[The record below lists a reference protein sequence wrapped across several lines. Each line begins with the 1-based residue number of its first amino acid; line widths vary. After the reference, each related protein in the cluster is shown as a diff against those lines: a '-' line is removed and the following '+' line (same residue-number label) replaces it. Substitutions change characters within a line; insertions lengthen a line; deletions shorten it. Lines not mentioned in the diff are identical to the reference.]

1 MLYTYCKANMQRGP
15 WPCKNAPCLW
25 LYREACR
32 YLEKYRSSRH
42 PASQTSLVTATSL
55 ISLNEPLL
63 QIVNWTS
70 LPNSATTVISQQS
83 AQTHALLSTTLPY
96 REACGRVEE
105 PEEGRPKEGHETIM
119 TKKPSSLG
127 RGISTFLR
135 PFYFEHLP
143 SILGAQIGHL
153 TRRGLIG
160 HLTRRGLIGHQ
171 RGQLR

>member
-1 MLYTYCKANMQRGP
+1 MVYSQTRP

-96 REACGRVEE
+96 REPCGRMSMMMM
-105 PEEGRPKEGHETIM
+105 IM
-119 TKKPSSLG
+119 
-127 RGISTFLR
+127 
-135 PFYFEHLP
+135 
-143 SILGAQIGHL
+143 
-153 TRRGLIG
+153 RRGMSTSTCQITDSSTCQTTDLVVAETQVFKYG
-160 HLTRRGLIGHQ
+160 PGLEP
-171 RGQLR
+171 L

>member
-63 QIVNWTS
+63 QIRSKLDVTS
-70 LPNSATTVISQQS
+70 QLSDDGDQS
-83 AQTHALLSTTLPY
+83 TKCSDPRTIIYYVAL
-96 REACGRVEE
+96 
-105 PEEGRPKEGHETIM
+105 
-119 TKKPSSLG
+119 
-127 RGISTFLR
+127 
-135 PFYFEHLP
+135 
-143 SILGAQIGHL
+143 
-153 TRRGLIG
+153 
-160 HLTRRGLIGHQ
+160 
-171 RGQLR
+171 

>member
-42 PASQTSLVTATSL
+42 PASLTSLVTATSL

-105 PEEGRPKEGHETIM
+105 PEEGRQKKA
-119 TKKPSSLG
+119 TKRS
-127 RGISTFLR
+127 
-135 PFYFEHLP
+135 
-143 SILGAQIGHL
+143 
-153 TRRGLIG
+153 
-160 HLTRRGLIGHQ
+160 
-171 RGQLR
+171 